1 MKFRS
6 RFFAT
11 LSVSLL
17 LVAPFAAR
25 SNTLETIKQRNKII
39 VAVDISAPPYGML
52 DDQARQTGSDVEAA
66 KLLAQDLGVALEIVP
81 VNGPN
86 RVPFL
91 LSRKVDVVLASF
103 SITEERK
110 KVVAYSEPYGVVPV
124 VVAGPSST
132 AVASF
137 SDLSGKTIAVT
148 RGTTSDQELSRGL
161 KNIPGAQIVRYE
173 DDATTNTAVAT
184 GQQDF
189 LVGAPSVLPA
199 IKKANP
205 ARDIVPKFIAKSYP
219 YAVGLR
225 KNEPE
230 LKEWLDGWVETNLK
244 NGKFNEI
251 YQRYF
256 GMPLPAEMQ
265 R

>member
-1 MKFRS
+1 MKPLS
-6 RFFAT
+6 RYFAALT
-11 LSVSLL
+11 VASLL
-17 LVAPFAAR
+17 IAPGAAQ
-25 SNTLETIKQRNKII
+25 SNTLEAIKQRNKIL
-39 VAVDISAPPYGML
+39 VGVDISAPPYGML
-52 DDQARQTGSDVEAA
+52 DEQARQTGSDVEAA
-66 KLLAQDLGVALEIVP
+66 RLLAKDLGVGLEIVP

-86 RVPFL
+86 RVPYL

-103 SITEERK
+103 SITDERK
-110 KVVAYSEPYGVVPV
+110 KVVAYSKPYGVVPIL
-124 VVAGPSST
+124 VAGPKSAT
-132 AVASF
+132 VGSF
-137 SDLSGKTIAVT
+137 EDLRGKTIAVT
-148 RGTTSDQELSRGL
+148 RGTTSDQELTRGL
-161 KNIPGAQIVRYE
+161 KNVPEAQIVRYE

-205 ARDIVPKFIAKSYP
+205 ARDIVPKFLAKAYP

-230 LKEWLDGWVETNLK
+230 LNAWLDGWVEKNLQ

>member
-1 MKFRS
+1 MK
-6 RFFAT
+6 T
-11 LSVSLL
+11 
-17 LVAPFAAR
+17 VARMFAALAASCLLATSASAW
-25 SNTLETIKQRNKII
+25 SNTLEAIKQRQKII

-52 DDQARQTGSDVEAA
+52 DEQARQTGSDVEAA
-66 KLLAQDLGVALEIVP
+66 RLLAKDLGVALEIVP

-86 RVPFL
+86 RVPYL

-103 SITEERK
+103 SITDERK
-110 KVVAYSEPYGVVPV
+110 KVVAYSEPYGVVPIL
-124 VVAGPSST
+124 VAGPK
-132 AVASF
+132 AVPVAGF
-137 SDLSGKTIAVT
+137 ADLRGKTIAVT
-148 RGTTSDQELSRGL
+148 RGTTSDQELTRGL
-161 KNIPGAQIVRYE
+161 KDIPGAQIVRYE

-205 ARDIVPKFIAKSYP
+205 ARDIVPKFTAKAYP

-225 KNEPE
+225 KNEHE
-230 LKEWLDGWVETNLK
+230 LKAWLDAWVETNLK

-251 YQRYF
+251 YLRYF
-256 GMPLPAEMQ
+256 GMPLPKDMQ